1 MATKSTETGTSSRPA
16 ATTGKSA
23 KKSATEKAKTAK
35 PKAKTAKAAKA
46 GSRGKAK
53 TTAKTTAKTKAA
65 KTKTPAKKTAKTPA
79 KTTAKTKAT
88 AKTGARVSR
97 ATGPRVGASAK
108 QQAPGEA
115 VHCYRLIFQVD
126 PGGSRKAES
135 FVAGTLAQVRRA
147 ALDDL
152 KSGMGAYHALFY
164 GEEIVLECW
173 EGARRV
179 TAIDLHPFI
188 TYRIEGL
195 DDPVT
200 LPAGDEAPL
209 SMDDEPLMM
218 GIFEEERA
226 FKVEIDWASIPLPAL
241 GGRPL
246 RRGESMKLER
256 GRSWAHGFHSHWDMK
271 IETAARTSRR
281 R

>member
-1 MATKSTETGTSSRPA
+1 MATKSTKTGTSSRPA

-23 KKSATEKAKTAK
+23 TEKAKT
-35 PKAKTAKAAKA
+35 AKTAKAAKA

-53 TTAKTTAKTKAA
+53 TTAKKTA
-65 KTKTPAKKTAKTPA
+65 KTKTPAKTKAPAKKTAKATTPA
-79 KTTAKTKAT
+79 KKTAKAKAT
-88 AKTGARVSR
+88 AKTGARASR
-97 ATGPRVGASAK
+97 ATAPRAGASAK

-152 KSGMGAYHALFY
+152 KSGLGAYHALFY

-226 FKVEIDWASIPLPAL
+226 FKVEIDWASIALPAL